1 MEITLVLDEVVVN
14 FMFLAILFSIIAI
27 VFGLIY
33 LSLSFM
39 IEWLVNLEGKIRT
52 EKVWRAAIKMY
63 MDKKKEEALNVEK
76 LVLNGSESWTVFN
89 SNLTKVDV
97 TNCSEDKINEVK

>member
-14 FMFLAILFSIIAI
+14 FMFLATLFSIIAI

-39 IEWLVNLEGKIRT
+39 MEWLVNLEGKIRT

-63 MDKKKEEALNVEK
+63 MDKKKEEAI
-76 LVLNGSESWTVFN
+76 
-89 SNLTKVDV
+89 KV
-97 TNCSEDKINEVK
+97 NEVE

>member
-14 FMFLAILFSIIAI
+14 FIFLAILFSIIAI

-39 IEWLVNLEGKIRT
+39 IEWLVNLEGKLRT
-52 EKVWRAAIKMY
+52 EKVWRTAIKMY
-63 MDKKKEEALNVEK
+63 MDKKKEET
-76 LVLNGSESWTVFN
+76 S
-89 SNLTKVDV
+89 KVDV
-97 TNCSEDKINEVK
+97 TNCSEDKVNEVE

>member
-63 MDKKKEEALNVEK
+63 MDKKKEEA
-76 LVLNGSESWTVFN
+76 S
-89 SNLTKVDV
+89 KVDV
-97 TNCSEDKINEVK
+97 TNCFEDKVNEVE

>member
-63 MDKKKEEALNVEK
+63 MDKKKEEA
-76 LVLNGSESWTVFN
+76 S
-89 SNLTKVDV
+89 KVDV
-97 TNCSEDKINEVK
+97 SNCFEDKVNEVE